1 MIKSPDK
8 MNLWEKGLVL
18 TQFQDTVYSGREVAE
33 AGAGSRGSH
42 CIWTQQQRVL
52 RGLPRCSSTAVIKPQ
67 AKATSGVKGLFY
79 L

>member
-8 MNLWEKGLVL
+8 INLWEKGLVL

-33 AGAGSRGSH
+33 AGAGSRWEVAEVGTGSRGSH

-52 RGLPRCSSTAVIKPQ
+52 PVLT
-67 AKATSGVKGLFY
+67 
-79 L
+79 